1 MKKKRIVKIS
11 IAQIRYSLDS
21 RENVNKIKKYIG
33 YAKRGGSEIV
43 CFPEACLHQ
52 TQKFDVEH
60 EFIKEIRE
68 ECKKNEIWAII
79 TDDIKIKKD
88 YYNSALLI
96 DRKGKI
102 AGVYRKINA
111 YGDEGVKKGNKVFVY
126 KTDFAKIGIVIC
138 WDLRF
143 PELFKKMK
151 VRGAEIVF
159 CPARWCYEF
168 KAYDSKRKIRERRI
182 LRALVRARAYE
193 NLFFVALTNP
203 VIKGKYFRD
212 LVSYSAISS
221 PHKILKHI
229 QSKEGILTAKINL
242 NEIKK
247 AERIY
252 PA

>member
-1 MKKKRIVKIS
+1 MAKKRFVKIAL
-11 IAQIRYSLDS
+11 AQIKYSLDT

-33 YAKRGGSEIV
+33 LAKRSECEII

-52 TQKFDVEH
+52 SKSFEIEH
-60 EFIKEIRE
+60 RFIKEIRE
-68 ECKKNEIWAII
+68 ECAKYGIWAII
-79 TDDIKIKKD
+79 TDDIIIKKK
-88 YYNSALLI
+88 YYNAALLV
-96 DRKGKI
+96 DRKGRI
-102 AGVYRKINA
+102 VGTYRKINS
-111 YGDEGVKKGNKVFVY
+111 YGEDVEAGRKIFVY
-126 KTDFAKIGIVIC
+126 KTDFAKIGIAIC

-151 VRGAEIVF
+151 GRGVELVF

-168 KAYDSKRKIRERRI
+168 KAYSTKRKLRERRI

-193 NLFFVALTNP
+193 NLMFIALVNP

-229 QSKEGILTAKINL
+229 QNKEGMITAKLNL

-252 PA
+252 PS